1 MSSSPDDMPQDIT
14 PLTDFRA
21 HDGSRE
27 FASLPQSKLW
37 YVVRDHVEKLGGA
50 TLTGFLCDGVT
61 EAWIDFSF
69 RNHEF
74 SINDQFGEYRFFV
87 KAPACPDAILQY
99 VVKHFATIL
108 L

>member
-1 MSSSPDDMPQDIT
+1 MPQDIT

-27 FASLPQSKLW
+27 FASLPQSEHW
-37 YVVRDHVEKLGGA
+37 YAVRDHAEKLEGA
-50 TLTGFLCDGVT
+50 TLTGFLCDGVL

-74 SINDQFGEYRFFV
+74 SINDLFGEYRFFV
-87 KAPACPDAILQY
+87 KDPSCPDTILQL
-99 VVKHFATIL
+99 VVEHFSKIL
-108 L
+108 I